1 MRQDAV
7 VVTLFSLEHSERP
20 GTSLLCCAGATTGSI
35 QHGALKKLAL
45 TDAEAAL
52 RNASS
57 TLQEYELDGKCINAF
72 IEYIKPPVA
81 VVIAG
86 AGNDVKPLVEMT
98 SLLGWQTTVVDGQ
111 GTHAM
116 ATRFPKAQQVLVAKP
131 HEILKN
137 IVLDAQ
143 TVFLL
148 MTHNYNYDLA
158 LLKELLPTR
167 CSDIGILG
175 PRKKMERMFDDLRSE
190 VLQ

>member
-116 ATRFPKAQQVLVAKP
+116 ATRSATVDTDLPPLDQ
-131 HEILKN
+131 EIPSDRNHLHYGAGET
-137 IVLDAQ
+137 DARISEGIQ
-143 TVFLL
+143 LSINAIAT
-148 MTHNYNYDLA
+148 A
-158 LLKELLPTR
+158 LR
-167 CSDIGILG
+167 NSG
-175 PRKKMERMFDDLRSE
+175 
-190 VLQ
+190 